1 MNIKAYIDQFQEIS
15 HLEREQ
21 QFLLLEKA
29 RNDASYQLKGLN
41 FSVIAFLLRSVFIA
55 VITGGSYLVFGYSAG
70 LFFITLLISL
80 LLSTVAVTEINTY
93 LLSKSLKKILLEEAL
108 LPLR

>member
-1 MNIKAYIDQFQEIS
+1 M
-15 HLEREQ
+15 
-21 QFLLLEKA
+21 
-29 RNDASYQLKGLN
+29 
-41 FSVIAFLLRSVFIA
+41 IAFLLRSVFIA

-80 LLSTVAVTEINTY
+80 LLSTAAVTEINTY

>member
-15 HLEREQ
+15 HLKRDQ

-29 RNDASYQLKGLN
+29 QKDASSQLKGLN
-41 FSVIAFLLRSVFIA
+41 LSVIAFLLRSVFIA

-80 LLSTVAVTEINTY
+80 LLSTVAVTEINTH
-93 LLSKSLKKILLEEAL
+93 LLSKSLKKILLEEVL
-108 LPLR
+108 